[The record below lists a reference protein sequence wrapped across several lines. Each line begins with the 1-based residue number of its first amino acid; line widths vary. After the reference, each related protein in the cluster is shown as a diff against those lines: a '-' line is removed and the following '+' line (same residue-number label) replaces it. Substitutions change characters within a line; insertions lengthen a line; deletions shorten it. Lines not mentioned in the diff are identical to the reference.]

1 VFGLTKTRF
10 CQHAIYSRLKEKAIH
25 LILFL
30 TAASSVFIIAGIF
43 AILLAQGLK
52 TFKDVSVISFLFG
65 RSWNPEAYSEPSY
78 GILSMVFSTFL
89 VVSCAIIIAAPL
101 GVAVAAY
108 ISEVAHHKIRDTI
121 KGAIEVLAGIPS
133 VAIGFVGIVLVG
145 PLLTNVFG
153 LSSGL
158 CGLNGGILLAIM
170 ALPTIISVSEDSLRA
185 VPKSYKEAS
194 FALGASKWETLTKV
208 ILPAAF
214 SGICAGIVLGVGRAI
229 GETMT
234 VLMVTG
240 NSLSMPHGIF
250 DPLRTMTA
258 TIALELGEVAKGT
271 THYYAL
277 FGIGAVLFIISLTT
291 NLIAEHISTKMRV
304 KVE

>member
-1 VFGLTKTRF
+1 V
-10 CQHAIYSRLKEKAIH
+10 
-25 LILFL
+25 
-30 TAASSVFIIAGIF
+30 
-43 AILLAQGLK
+43 
-52 TFKDVSVISFLFG
+52 
-65 RSWNPEAYSEPSY
+65 WNPEGYGKPSY

-89 VVSCAIIIAAPL
+89 VTSCAIIIAGPL

-108 ISEVAHHKIRDTI
+108 ISEVAPHKIRDII
-121 KGAIEVLAGIPS
+121 KGAIEILAGIPS

-145 PLLTNVFG
+145 PLIVKIFG
-153 LSSGL
+153 TSSGL
-158 CGLNGGILLAIM
+158 SGLNGGILLAIM
-170 ALPTIISVSEDSLRA
+170 ALPTIISVSEDAIRA

-194 FALGASKWETLTKV
+194 FALGASRWETLTRI

-214 SGICAGIVLGVGRAI
+214 SGICASVVLGVGRAI

-240 NSLSMPHGIF
+240 NSLSIPKGIF

-277 FGIGAVLFIISLTT
+277 FGIGAVLFIISLIT
-291 NLIAEHISTKMRV
+291 NLIAEHITFKMRT

>member
-1 VFGLTKTRF
+1 MR
-10 CQHAIYSRLKEKAIH
+10 RLKEKAIH

-30 TAASSVFIIAGIF
+30 TAASSVFLILGIF
-43 AILLAQGLK
+43 TLLLTEGLK
-52 TFKDVSVISFLFG
+52 TFKDVSVLSFLFG
-65 RSWNPEAYSEPSY
+65 TVWNPEGYNKPSY

-89 VVSCAIIIAAPL
+89 VTSCAIIIAGPL

-108 ISEVAHHKIRDTI
+108 ISEVAPHKMRDII
-121 KGAIEVLAGIPS
+121 KGAIEILAGIPS
-133 VAIGFVGIVLVG
+133 VAIGFVGIVLVD
-145 PLLTNVFG
+145 PLITKVFG

-170 ALPTIISVSEDSLRA
+170 ALPTIISISEDSLRA

-194 FALGASKWETLTKV
+194 FALGASRWETLTRV

-214 SGICAGIVLGVGRAI
+214 SGICASVVLGVGRAI

-240 NSLSMPHGIF
+240 NSLSIPKGIF

-277 FGIGAVLFIISLTT
+277 FGIGAVLFIISLVT
-291 NLIAEHISTKMRV
+291 NLIAEHISFRMRT

>member
-1 VFGLTKTRF
+1 MR
-10 CQHAIYSRLKEKAIH
+10 RLKEKAIH

-30 TAASSVFIIAGIF
+30 TAVSSVFLILGIF
-43 AILLAQGLK
+43 TLLLTEGLK
-52 TFKDVSVISFLFG
+52 TFRDVSVISFLFG
-65 RSWNPEAYSEPSY
+65 QVWNPEAYGQPSY

-89 VVSCAIIIAAPL
+89 VTSCAIIIAGPL

-108 ISEVAHHKIRDTI
+108 ISEVAPHKARDII
-121 KGAIEVLAGIPS
+121 KGAIEILAGIPS

-145 PLLTNVFG
+145 PLITKVFG
-153 LSSGL
+153 ISGL
-158 CGLNGGILLAIM
+158 SGLNGGILLAIM

-194 FALGASKWETLTKV
+194 FALGASRWETLTKIV
-208 ILPAAF
+208 LPASF
-214 SGICAGIVLGVGRAI
+214 SGICAGVVLGIGRAI

-240 NSLSMPHGIF
+240 NSLSMPRGIF

-277 FGIGAVLFIISLTT
+277 FGIGAVLFIISFAV
-291 NLIAEHISTKMRV
+291 NLIAEHIAFRMRV

>member
-1 VFGLTKTRF
+1 MR
-10 CQHAIYSRLKEKAIH
+10 RLKEKAIH

-30 TAASSVFIIAGIF
+30 TAISSVFLILGIF
-43 AILLAQGLK
+43 ALLLTEGLK
-52 TFKDVSVISFLFG
+52 TFRDVSVMSFLFG
-65 RSWNPEAYSEPSY
+65 IRWNPEAYGQPSY

-89 VVSCAIIIAAPL
+89 VTSCAIIIAGPL

-108 ISEVAHHKIRDTI
+108 ISEGAPHKARDII
-121 KGAIEVLAGIPS
+121 KGAIEILAGIPS

-145 PLLTNVFG
+145 PLITKVFG
-153 LSSGL
+153 ISGL
-158 CGLNGGILLAIM
+158 SGLNGGILLAIM

-194 FALGASKWETLTKV
+194 FALGASKWETLTKTV
-208 ILPAAF
+208 LPAAF
-214 SGICAGIVLGVGRAI
+214 SGICAGVVLGIGRAI

-240 NSLSMPHGIF
+240 NSLSIPKSIF

-271 THYYAL
+271 THYYAI
-277 FGIGAVLFIISLTT
+277 FGIGAILFIISLAT
-291 NLIAEHISTKMRV
+291 NLIAEHISIKMRV